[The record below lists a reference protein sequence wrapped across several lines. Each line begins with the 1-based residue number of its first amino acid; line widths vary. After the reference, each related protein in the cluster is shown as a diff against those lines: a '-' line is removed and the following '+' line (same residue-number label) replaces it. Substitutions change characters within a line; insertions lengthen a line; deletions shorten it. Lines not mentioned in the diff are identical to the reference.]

1 MDVNYHL
8 LPSTH
13 TGTHTH
19 THAKGNEHA
28 PRNGVG
34 NVRNIHTAGGT
45 VGKDR
50 LIYRLH
56 CLAKKV
62 TILKNQKFGHQERQ
76 KMTLLIIPTQVTVP

>member
-56 CLAKKV
+56 CLAKV